1 MVAAFAF
8 AFASV
13 IIISPYLLCHEWKRG
28 GGGGGW
34 FLISLLYCDSRDRFA
49 IALLTSRFLASRSPL
64 EKIRNNYGFS
74 IPNIVIQIYRQVSGS

>member
-28 GGGGGW
+28 W

-49 IALLTSRFLASRSPL
+49 IGCLPFVSSPL
-64 EKIRNNYGFS
+64 LLLWKKNPELRNNYGFP
-74 IPNIVIQIYRQVSGS
+74 IPNIIIQIYRKVSGS

>member
-28 GGGGGW
+28 GEGGLV
-34 FLISLLYCDSRDRFA
+34 FNIASLLRFSRPFRYR
-49 IALLTSRFLASRSPL
+49 IAYLSFPRLSFPFGKNP
-64 EKIRNNYGFS
+64 E
-74 IPNIVIQIYRQVSGS
+74 